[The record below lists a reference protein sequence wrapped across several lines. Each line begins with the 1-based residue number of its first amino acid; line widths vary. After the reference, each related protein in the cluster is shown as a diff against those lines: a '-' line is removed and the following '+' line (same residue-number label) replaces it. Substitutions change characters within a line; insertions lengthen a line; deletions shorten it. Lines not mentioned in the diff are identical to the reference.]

1 MGLIAGMQ
9 GQVNIKNQCELSYKF
24 KKKIVQ
30 ILNVSKCFVAG

>member
-24 KKKIVQ
+24 KKK
-30 ILNVSKCFVAG
+30 SWSY